1 MPPAKAPGYIK
12 TMDVTVGDN
21 RGRNA
26 RTPSEIPRQGWRDI
40 LWRVWNQIG
49 EDNLFLVAAG
59 VSFYAF
65 LALFPALA
73 AMVSLAGLIMEPAD
87 VERLVASATGVLP
100 PEALQ
105 IIRDQVREVV
115 STSNEAL
122 GIGLVV
128 SLTLAL
134 WSATAGV
141 KALMTALNIVYD
153 EHESRGF
160 LRYYATAV
168 VLTLGAIIF
177 APTALMLV
185 AALPVLLERLPP
197 VLGILLGISR
207 WLVLGGALLLVLAVV
222 YRYAPSRERAQ
233 WRWVTWG
240 SALAMVLWLI
250 GSALFS
256 LYVAKFGDYNK
267 TYGALGAIV
276 ILLTWFYL
284 TTVVILLGA
293 ELNAEME
300 HQTRTDSTVG
310 RPEPMGRRGAQMADT
325 LGESK

>member
-1 MPPAKAPGYIK
+1 
-12 TMDVTVGDN
+12 MDITAGDN

-26 RTPSEIPRQGWRDI
+26 RTPSDIPRRGWRDI
-40 LWRVWNQIG
+40 MWRVWKQIG
-49 EDNLFLVAAG
+49 EDNLLMIAAG

-73 AMVSLAGLIMEPAD
+73 AMVSLAGLIMDPAD
-87 VERLVASATGVLP
+87 VERLVASATGILP

-105 IIRDQVREVV
+105 IIRDQVHEVV
-115 STSNEAL
+115 TTSNEAL
-122 GIGLVV
+122 GVGLVV
-128 SLTLAL
+128 SLSLAL
-134 WSATAGV
+134 WTATAGI

-153 EHESRGF
+153 ERESRGY
-160 LRYYATAV
+160 LGYYGTAF
-168 VLTLGAIIF
+168 VLTLGAMVF
-177 APTALMLV
+177 APAALMLV

-197 VLGILLGISR
+197 VLGIFLGVAR
-207 WLVLGGALLLVLAVV
+207 WLLLGGALLVALAVV

-240 SALAMVLWLI
+240 SAVAMVLWLI

-284 TTVVILLGA
+284 STVVILLGA

-310 RPEPMGRRGAQMADT
+310 RPEPMGQRGAHMADT

>member
-1 MPPAKAPGYIK
+1 
-12 TMDVTVGDN
+12 MDITVGDN

-40 LWRVWNQIG
+40 LWRVWKQIG
-49 EDNLFLVAAG
+49 EDNLFIVAAG

-73 AMVSLAGLIMEPAD
+73 AMVSLAGLVMEPAD

-105 IIRDQVREVV
+105 IIRDQVHEVV
-115 STSNEAL
+115 TTSNETL
-122 GIGLVV
+122 GVGLVV
-128 SLTLAL
+128 SLALAL
-134 WSATAGV
+134 WSATAGI

-153 EHESRGF
+153 EQEARGF
-160 LRYYATAV
+160 LRYYATAL
-168 VLTLGAIIF
+168 VLTLGAVVF
-177 APTALMLV
+177 APAALMLV

-197 VLGILLGISR
+197 VLGIFLGVVR
-207 WLVLGGALLLVLAVV
+207 WLLLGGALLLALAVV

-240 SALAMVLWLI
+240 SAMAMILWLI

-284 TTVVILLGA
+284 STVVILLGA

-300 HQTRTDSTVG
+300 HQTRADSTVG
-310 RPEPMGRRGAQMADT
+310 RPQPLGQRGAQMADT
-325 LGESK
+325 VGESKGNR

>member
-1 MPPAKAPGYIK
+1 
-12 TMDVTVGDN
+12 MDIAVGDN

-26 RTPSEIPRQGWRDI
+26 RAPSEIPRLGWRDI

-49 EDNLFLVAAG
+49 EDNLFIVAAG

-73 AMVSLAGLIMEPAD
+73 AMVSLAGLVMEPAD
-87 VERLVASATGVLP
+87 VERAVASATGVLP

-115 STSNEAL
+115 GTSNQAL
-122 GIGLVV
+122 GVGLIV

-134 WSATAGV
+134 WSATAGI

-153 EHESRGF
+153 EREARGF
-160 LRYYATAV
+160 LRYYATAL
-168 VLTLGAIIF
+168 VLTLGAVVF
-177 APTALMLV
+177 APAALLLV
-185 AALPVLLERLPP
+185 AALPVLLERLPT
-197 VLGILLGISR
+197 VLGILLGAAR
-207 WLVLGGALLLVLAVV
+207 WLVLGGALLLALAVV

-240 SALAMVLWLI
+240 SALATVLWLI